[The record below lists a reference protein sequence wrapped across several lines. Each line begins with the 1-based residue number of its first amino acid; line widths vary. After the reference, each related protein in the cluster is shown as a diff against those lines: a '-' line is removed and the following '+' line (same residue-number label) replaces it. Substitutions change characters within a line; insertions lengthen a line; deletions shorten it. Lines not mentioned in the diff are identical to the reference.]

1 MIARDLVGVAGA
13 IAALVVA
20 GLGHEG
26 FSAAAFRAGG
36 SSCQRS
42 GHADRAAT
50 GDYARVIRPPSG
62 GRP

>member
-50 GDYARVIRPPSG
+50 RPLLLK
-62 GRP
+62 